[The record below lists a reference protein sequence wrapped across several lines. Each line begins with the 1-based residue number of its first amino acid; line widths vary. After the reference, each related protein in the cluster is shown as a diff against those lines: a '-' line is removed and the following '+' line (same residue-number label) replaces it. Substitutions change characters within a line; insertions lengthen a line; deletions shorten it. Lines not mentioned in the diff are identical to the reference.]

1 MTSTVGN
8 SLEDRTNLAST
19 RANGKS
25 AGRLRPRQE
34 ERLPG
39 ARFFLSKP
47 STNGRALELGKEFS
61 NEGEV
66 RVEALKAGLTYYSL
80 QEWRPVPD
88 FAGRNPELKREPVTR
103 EGANHAQE

>member
-1 MTSTVGN
+1 MTSTVG
-8 SLEDRTNLAST
+8 SASEDRTNLAST
-19 RANGKS
+19 RASVKS

-47 STNGRALELGKEFS
+47 STNSSGLELGKEFS
-61 NEGEV
+61 SEGEA
-66 RVEALKAGLTYYSL
+66 RVESLKAGLTYYSL

-88 FAGRNPELKREPVTR
+88 FAGRNPELKREQVTR
-103 EGANHAQE
+103 GIASHAQE